1 MPLQQK
7 HRLTIITITF
17 WFLFLYIIAALMWWF
32 IALNNQNNATT
43 AMRIAEINKDDVQYD
58 FKTKE
63 IFSIQRRKA
72 AQYLGEGVS
81 FMAVI
86 LVGAFFIFRS
96 TRRRIKFAQQQQN
109 FMMAITHELK
119 TPIAVTQL
127 NLETLQKR
135 KLDEVKQ
142 AEMIANAA
150 FEVNR
155 LNMLCNNILWAAQ
168 LEDDNFSNIKEEIN
182 LSEVVFSCTND
193 IEKRLAKNKLKI
205 FVQDNIYL
213 KSDELMMQILVSN
226 LIENALKYSPKE
238 KAVTIEL
245 QQINNSILLVVKDEG
260 PGVAENEKK
269 KIFEKFYRT
278 GNETT
283 RKTKGTGLGLF
294 LCKKICDKHK
304 ALISVTNNN
313 PCGSIFTVKFVV

>member
-43 AMRIAEINKDDVQYD
+43 AMRIAEINKDDVLYD
-58 FKTKE
+58 IKTQE

-119 TPIAVTQL
+119 TPIAITQL

-135 KLDEVKQ
+135 KLDDAKQ
-142 AEMIANAA
+142 SEMIANAA

-155 LNMLCNNILWAAQ
+155 LNILCNNILWAAQ
-168 LEDDNFSNIKEEIN
+168 LEDDSFNNTKEEIN
-182 LSEVVFSCTND
+182 LSEVVFSCLND
-193 IEKRLAKNKLKI
+193 IEKRVSTNKLKVL
-205 FVQDNIYL
+205 VQENIYL

-226 LIENALKYSPKE
+226 LIENALKYSPNE
-238 KAVTIEL
+238 KPVVVEL
-245 QQINNSILLVVKDEG
+245 QQIDNSILLNIKDEG
-260 PGVAENEKK
+260 TGIAEDEKK
-269 KIFEKFYRT
+269 KIFQKFYRI
-278 GNETT
+278 GDEKT
-283 RKTKGTGLGLF
+283 RKTKGTGLGLY

-304 ALISVTNNN
+304 ALIFVTNNN
-313 PCGSIFTVKFVV
+313 PCGSIFTVKFSV

>member
-1 MPLQQK
+1 MPLKQK

-43 AMRIAEINKDDVQYD
+43 AMRLAEINKDDVLYEIKAQ
-58 FKTKE
+58 E
-63 IFSIQRRKA
+63 IFSIQKRKA
-72 AQYLGEGVS
+72 AQYFGEGVS

-119 TPIAVTQL
+119 TPIAITQL

-142 AEMIANAA
+142 SEMIANAV

-155 LNMLCNNILWAAQ
+155 LNVLCNNILWAAQ
-168 LEDDNFSNIKEEIN
+168 LDDESFSNIKEEIN
-182 LSEVVFSCTND
+182 LSEVVFSCIND
-193 IEKRLAKNKLKI
+193 IEKRAIKSKI
-205 FVQDNIYL
+205 KVNVQENIYL
-213 KSDELMMQILVSN
+213 KSDNLMMQILVSN

-238 KAVTIEL
+238 KSVVVELHQQNNLIEF
-245 QQINNSILLVVKDEG
+245 IVKDEG
-260 PGVAENEKK
+260 LGVAEEEKK

-278 GNETT
+278 GNEAT
-283 RKTKGTGLGLF
+283 RKTKGTGLGLY

-304 ALISVTNNN
+304 AIIAVSDNN
-313 PCGSIFTVKFVV
+313 PCGSIFTVKFFV